1 MRNALR
7 GFFGLSVLLSLM
19 GLLPGTAMA
28 QGNAAPCGMQPDD
41 ADQVAAVRAM
51 AEEQCDCASASSH
64 DEYVSCVDEVT
75 EAAVENGSLRP
86 QCSGAVMQ
94 CAAQST

>member
-19 GLLPGTAMA
+19 VVLPGAAMA
-28 QGNAAPCGMQPDD
+28 QGNSAACGTQPGD
-41 ADQVAAVRAM
+41 ADQIAAVRAM

-75 EAAVENGSLRP
+75 EAAVEGGSLRS